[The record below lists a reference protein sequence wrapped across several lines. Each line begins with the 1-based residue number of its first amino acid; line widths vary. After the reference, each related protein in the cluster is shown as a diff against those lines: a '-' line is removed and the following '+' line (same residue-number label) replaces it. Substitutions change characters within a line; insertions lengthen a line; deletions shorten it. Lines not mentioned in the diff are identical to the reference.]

1 MKSLKNFIY
10 EDTYTFKFG
19 TAKQAQKI
27 LKTNLKNI
35 PEYDDKAVAVYN
47 ALGDGEFDLY
57 QLSKCSKLII
67 KDYSVKNP
75 YKYYTDKQLDALY
88 AKYEAI
94 VREILSDN
102 ELSNL
107 YEHGKNIIKKKIEDE
122 KRAAEEAKK
131 AARTTAYKEFCN
143 TYKGA
148 HLLYKSYTLY
158 RAYSNHHLWLQ
169 KPNNVY
175 NVIDNALKKC
185 ISSSI
190 KSSNAVE
197 GKTYVIIDRYGPNL
211 ERTKN
216 TKSSG
221 RFDIINEG
229 AVVKYVG
236 DDAWNVILYK
246 DYYGYKLPDAN
257 YTKRQFYFDQDTNI
271 VEIDIFLNLVESEL
285 NAACTE
291 LIKDIEKDIEQ
302 DIQYG
307 RKLYPYSADVISLIK
322 HDTI

>member
-1 MKSLKNFIY
+1 
-10 EDTYTFKFG
+10 
-19 TAKQAQKI
+19 
-27 LKTNLKNI
+27 
-35 PEYDDKAVAVYN
+35 
-47 ALGDGEFDLY
+47 
-57 QLSKCSKLII
+57 
-67 KDYSVKNP
+67 
-75 YKYYTDKQLDALY
+75 
-88 AKYEAI
+88 
-94 VREILSDN
+94 
-102 ELSNL
+102 
-107 YEHGKNIIKKKIEDE
+107 
-122 KRAAEEAKK
+122 
-131 AARTTAYKEFCN
+131 
-143 TYKGA
+143 
-148 HLLYKSYTLY
+148 
-158 RAYSNHHLWLQ
+158 
-169 KPNNVY
+169 
-175 NVIDNALKKC
+175 VIDNALKKC

-190 KSSNAVE
+190 KSSNAIE
-197 GKTYVIIDRYGPNL
+197 GKTYVIIDRDGPNL

-285 NAACTE
+285 NAACTA